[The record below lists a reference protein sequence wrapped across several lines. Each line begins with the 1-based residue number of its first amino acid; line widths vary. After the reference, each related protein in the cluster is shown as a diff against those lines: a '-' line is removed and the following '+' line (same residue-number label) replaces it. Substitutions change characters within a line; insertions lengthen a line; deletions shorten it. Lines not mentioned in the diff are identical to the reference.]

1 MDIPKKIKDELW
13 EYCRINN
20 ISNVDDFILRMIRQG
35 FTAEKYG
42 STPMGGTEVEKI
54 VEVIKEVIIEKE
66 IPVEKI
72 VTKIEYISDKDSEDK
87 LVEKIGELE
96 ENIFQLK
103 LKIEEERQIFSTK
116 TKEMENIFQHELSEK
131 DKELDTTKKSIE
143 EEKKNQNKK
152 NDIYG
157 DERRGG
163 FYGSNLLNK

>member
-1 MDIPKKIKDELW
+1 MDIPKKIKDEVW

-20 ISNVDDFILRMIRQG
+20 ISNVDDFILRMISQG

-42 STPMGGTEVEKI
+42 STPMGGLEVEKI

-87 LVEKIGELE
+87 LAEKIGGLE

-103 LKIEEERQIFSTK
+103 LKIEKERQIFSTMI
-116 TKEMENIFQHELSEK
+116 KEMENNFENELSKK
-131 DKELDTTKKSIE
+131 DKELDFIKKSIE
-143 EEKKNQNKK
+143 GEKKNQNKK
-152 NDIYG
+152 DDIYG
-157 DERRGG
+157 DDSKGG

>member
-54 VEVIKEVIIEKE
+54 VEVIKEVFIEKE

-87 LVEKIGELE
+87 LVDKIGGLE

-116 TKEMENIFQHELSEK
+116 TKEMENNFQHELSKK
-131 DKELDTTKKSIE
+131 DKELDIVKKSIE

-152 NDIYG
+152 DDIYS
-157 DERRGG
+157 DERKGG

>member
-1 MDIPKKIKDELW
+1 MDVPKKIKDELW

-42 STPMGGTEVEKI
+42 STPMGGMEVEKI

-87 LVEKIGELE
+87 LVEKIGGLE

-116 TKEMENIFQHELSEK
+116 TQEMENIFQHELSKK
-131 DKELDTTKKSIE
+131 DKELDIVKKSIE

-152 NDIYG
+152 DDIYG
-157 DERRGG
+157 DERKGG